1 VPKNG
6 AGRSTGSINFV
17 ISAIHITN
25 FRRLSLAPSRLC
37 LCVCSPCVAVLSFD
51 ILMDWPWLIVSWE
64 KCTLIA
70 LSENEK
76 TGAA

>member
-1 VPKNG
+1 
-6 AGRSTGSINFV
+6 
-17 ISAIHITN
+17 
-25 FRRLSLAPSRLC
+25 
-37 LCVCSPCVAVLSFD
+37 VLSFD